1 MCGLLVL
8 SMRQKAMAAANK
20 ILVQHYASPCGELLL
35 GSVGD
40 ELCLCNWTGGR
51 HHGRVDKRLQSL
63 LQADYEMA
71 PSAVTIEAAR
81 QLDEYFARR
90 RTQFDVPLRF
100 AGTPFQLR
108 VWHALLEIPYGQT
121 VSYGELARQ
130 IGVPSAVR
138 AVANANGANAISIF
152 APCHRVVG
160 STGSLT
166 GYGGGLAAKQFLI
179 ELEKWR

>member
-1 MCGLLVL
+1 M
-8 SMRQKAMAAANK
+8 MEANK
-20 ILVQHYASPCGELLL
+20 ILVQHYASPCGDLLL
-35 GSVGD
+35 GSVGG
-40 ELCLCNWTGGR
+40 ELCLCNWTEGK
-51 HHGRVDKRLQSL
+51 HPGRVDRRLQAL
-63 LQADYEMA
+63 LQAGYEMV
-71 PSAVTIEAAR
+71 PSAVTREAAR

-108 VWHALLEIPYGQT
+108 VWRALLEIPYGQT
-121 VSYGELARQ
+121 VSYGEMARL

-166 GYGGGLAAKQFLI
+166 GYGGGLAAKRFLI
-179 ELEKWR
+179 ELEKRG